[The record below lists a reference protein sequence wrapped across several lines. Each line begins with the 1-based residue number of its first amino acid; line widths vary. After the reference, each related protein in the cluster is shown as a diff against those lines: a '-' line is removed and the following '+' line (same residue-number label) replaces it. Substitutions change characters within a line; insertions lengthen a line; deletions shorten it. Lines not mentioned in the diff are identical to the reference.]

1 MNRFPRVT
9 LLILLTQPPHL
20 SDQDSVVPTTRLQQ
34 RMTKGIPGQAASAR
48 LRSALS
54 IAVMCCAS
62 AAAVAETG
70 VSYGGLE
77 ISGFGTLGALRTN
90 TDHAEVTRDQSQ
102 QHGAKTDLSLKQD
115 SLIGIQAYYKA
126 NESLEFVAQGV
137 SRYGPRGDFRPEL
150 MSAYGQYAATPN
162 LSLRAG
168 RIGMEF
174 YMLADS
180 RLVGYSYLTVR
191 PPREIFTALPFQYV
205 DGADFTAIA
214 PVGDGVLKGR
224 LFLGQSGEEAPV
236 ADELL
241 NLRGNPI
248 AGAYAEYQTGN
259 WQWRVTY
266 AQIEFKHELPDEV
279 AALRAGL
286 NQASRFDFPG
296 AAEAAESISLTNTVS
311 RFYSLGAVYDRGPLQ
326 VQGMLAQI
334 RHESAIY
341 QDSLAAYLIAG
352 YRIGQFTPFAGIAT
366 SRSTAD
372 SVSSGL
378 PAAPQF
384 APLNAGLDGA
394 IARTHTDQTTYTL
407 GVRWDF
413 RRDMALKA
421 QVDMVRGARDSIY
434 LYPTHDADFN
444 GKLNVYSLALDFVF

>member
-1 MNRFPRVT
+1 MNRCSRLN
-9 LLILLTQPPHL
+9 LLILITQPPHL
-20 SDQDSVVPTTRLQQ
+20 SNQYSVVPTTRLQE
-34 RMTKGIPGQAASAR
+34 RMTKGTPAQTANRR

-54 IAVMCCAS
+54 IAVICCAS
-62 AAAVAETG
+62 ASAIAETDL
-70 VSYGGLE
+70 SFNGLE
-77 ISGFGTLGALRTN
+77 ISGFGTLGVLRTN

-137 SRYGPRGDFRPEL
+137 SRYGPHGNFRPEL
-150 MSAYGQYAATPN
+150 MAAYGQYAATPN

-168 RIGMEF
+168 RIGVEF

-214 PVGDGVLKGR
+214 PVGNGVLKGR
-224 LFLGQSGEEAPV
+224 VFLGQSGEEAPV
-236 ADELL
+236 ADDSL

-248 AGAYAEYQTGN
+248 AGAYAEYQSGN

-266 AQIEFKHELPDEV
+266 AQLEFKHELPGEV

-286 NQASRFDFPG
+286 NQASHYGFPG
-296 AAEAAESISLTNTVS
+296 AAEAADSISLTDTVS

-334 RHESAIY
+334 QHQSAIY
-341 QDSLAAYLIAG
+341 QDSLAGYLIAG
-352 YRIGQFTPFAGIAT
+352 YRIGQITPFAGIAS
-366 SRSTAD
+366 SRSTAE

-384 APLNAGLDGA
+384 AALNAGLDSA

-421 QVDMVRGARDSIY
+421 QVDMVRGTRDSIW
-434 LYPTHDADFN
+434 LYPTSDDEFD
-444 GKLNVYSLALDFVF
+444 GKLNIYSLALDFVF